1 MMKEAHMKKTI
12 LVVLLAVMIAT
23 PCFAQE
29 IETDGLFSLEGTE
42 WRRIGVAIRT
52 AIPPFRLI
60 DDTVYFT
67 DRSVQTTSGTIGI
80 LEDVDTYLDFLVF
93 SVAWEARVF
102 HTAMMILQP
111 AIGVGV
117 FSGLVYD
124 MGSHLGSPIRLV
136 GVSFG
141 VMFKIDDDDWGL
153 LNE

>member
-1 MMKEAHMKKTI
+1 MKKTI
-12 LVVLLAVMIAT
+12 LVVIMVVMIAT
-23 PCFAQE
+23 PCLAQE
-29 IETDGLFSLEGTE
+29 IEPDGLFSLEGTE

-52 AIPPFRLI
+52 AIPPFRPI

-67 DRSVQTTSGTIGI
+67 DRTVQTTSGTIAI
-80 LEDVDTYLDFLVF
+80 IWDVDNYLDFLVL
-93 SVAWEARVF
+93 SVAWGGSIYHR
-102 HTAMMILQP
+102 AMMILQP

-124 MGSHLGSPIRLV
+124 MSRITSPPRLV